1 MKNNMKTFHN
11 ENFFSLY
18 FSIPKRRWQ
27 SVDHSGTGGFYFLLY
42 AFFPPLQFTY
52 ISCATRRNKGVSEKK
67 IILMPRTGLVR
78 QESFERGQGMGV
90 RGFRPG
96 GGVRDL
102 NKENL

>member
-1 MKNNMKTFHN
+1 MKTF
-11 ENFFSLY
+11 FLCIY

-27 SVDHSGTGGFYFLLY
+27 SVGHSGTGGFYFLLY
-42 AFFPPLQFTY
+42 AFFPPYNSHTSAVQQGEIKVSLK
-52 ISCATRRNKGVSEKK
+52 RRSF
-67 IILMPRTGLVR
+67 LPRTGLVR

-90 RGFRPG
+90 RGFRPR